1 MTHRSTQECACRST
15 AGPLVKLAHEAAVQ
29 LTACAYYEDGPNT
42 SSLPMPNDRV
52 SQSRVYSI
60 CCPHEFFSTEFLQK
74 IMAHRSDPN
83 QQWIF
88 DLIRGQATETEVVCL
103 DSDEWV
109 LVKGI
114 PLSTEANRYLV
125 VFKDLELHTIR
136 DLRQRHLPMLR
147 RMQRHVRR
155 WLARNEPR
163 HGQYRLYFHYIPSVF
178 QLHLHVCRTPPVD
191 PARRQYLPDLIR
203 NITAVDT
210 WYRDA
215 LMLFS
220 RFVCAGRR

>member
-1 MTHRSTQECACRST
+1 MTHATHRSKQRVRSSGASAGCST
-15 AGPLVKLAHEAAVQ
+15 AGPHVKLADHAAVP
-29 LTACAYYEDGPNT
+29 LTACAYYQDD
-42 SSLPMPNDRV
+42 DRI

-60 CCPHEFFSTEFLQK
+60 CSPDAFFSPEFVQQ
-74 IMAHRSDPN
+74 IAAHRSDPQ

-88 DLIRGQATETEVVCL
+88 NLIKGQVTQTEVVCL
-103 DSDEWV
+103 NSDEWM
-109 LVKGI
+109 LVKGV
-114 PLSTEANRYLV
+114 PPSAEANRYLV

-147 RMQRHVRR
+147 NMQRDVRR
-155 WLARNEPR
+155 WLARNEPK

-178 QLHLHVCRTPPVD
+178 QLHLHVCCTPPVD
-191 PARRQYLPDLIR
+191 PARRQDLPGLIR
-203 NITAVDT
+203 NITALDT

-220 RFVCAGRR
+220 SARCM

>member
-1 MTHRSTQECACRST
+1 MSYRSTQECACSST
-15 AGPLVKLAHEAAVQ
+15 AGPLVKLADQAAVP
-29 LTACAYYEDGPNT
+29 LTACAYYQDD
-42 SSLPMPNDRV
+42 DRV

-60 CCPHEFFSTEFLQK
+60 CSPDAFFSPEFVQQ
-74 IMAHRSDPN
+74 IAANRSDPQ

-88 DLIRGQATETEVVCL
+88 RLIQGQVTQTEVVCL
-103 DSDEWV
+103 DADEWM
-109 LVKGI
+109 LVKRV
-114 PLSTEANRYLV
+114 PPSTEAHRYLV

-147 RMQRHVRR
+147 QMQREVRR
-155 WLARNEPR
+155 WLARNEPK

-178 QLHLHVCRTPPVD
+178 QLHLHVCCTPPVD
-191 PARRQYLPDLIR
+191 PARRQDLPGLIR
-203 NITAVDT
+203 NIEALDT

-220 RFVCAGRR
+220 SGRDIE